1 MLIFA
6 TVFSELGDM
15 FVDLFNSTD
24 GRNGW

>member
-6 TVFSELGDM
+6 TVFSEIGDY
-15 FVDLFNSTD
+15 FADLFNSTD